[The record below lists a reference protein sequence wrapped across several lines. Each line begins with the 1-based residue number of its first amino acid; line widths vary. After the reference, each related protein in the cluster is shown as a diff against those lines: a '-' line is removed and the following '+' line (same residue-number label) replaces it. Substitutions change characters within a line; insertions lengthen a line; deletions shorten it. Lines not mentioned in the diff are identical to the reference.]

1 MEKRQEIRKKLDVVQ
16 KTNIEVIDAVAEE
29 AINEKV
35 AVEAAVVNVGLNSKS
50 LWAEKEAITENGTEQ
65 VVVRGNESLENY
77 DTFIYTYRDN
87 VKCGIAEEAVDFFE
101 DCLTK
106 NFEENKVKN
115 QDRVYQIFSPKHVED
130 NDIEVRLN
138 LKKNNWLVERS
149 ARKIQTGNV
158 DAPVY
163 VSLKDIVR

>member
-1 MEKRQEIRKKLDVVQ
+1 M
-16 KTNIEVIDAVAEE
+16 
-29 AINEKV
+29 
-35 AVEAAVVNVGLNSKS
+35 
-50 LWAEKEAITENGTEQ
+50 
-65 VVVRGNESLENY
+65 
-77 DTFIYTYRDN
+77 
-87 VKCGIAEEAVDFFE
+87 
-101 DCLTK
+101 
-106 NFEENKVKN
+106 KN

-138 LKKNNWLVERS
+138 LKKKNWLVERS